1 MPRPASHPGET
12 IFKSLPWHGAGHRQ
26 TSPRRS
32 NAETTMFQS
41 TRYCSLKGD
50 KLPVAVDRHGIVLC
64 RNEAVVHEPTVAN
77 RTDRVAVDKFLLA
90 QKRPVAGGDEPGAL
104 EGNPWSKT
112 LSRDTL
118 PRALHWSHCSLDC
131 RARKVRRH
139 THEFTSAS
147 GMDDGDEPS
156 TVSLCSSWSD
166 TVSFSDWSRHASR
179 GEVAAI

>member
-1 MPRPASHPGET
+1 MPCQASHPGVTIVKSLPCGETSRHASHPEEAIVGLVSQRGEKAFVRFLGEMPRPASHPGET

-90 QKRPVAGGDEPGAL
+90 QKRPVAGGDEPGAF

-118 PRALHWSHCSLDC
+118 RQGSSL
-131 RARKVRRH
+131 
-139 THEFTSAS
+139 AS
-147 GMDDGDEPS
+147 LLP
-156 TVSLCSSWSD
+156 
-166 TVSFSDWSRHASR
+166 
-179 GEVAAI
+179 